1 MNIFNLSE
9 TGTKFGLHIVSDA
22 CHALFILR
30 FYGQV
35 NTIKVISSQ
44 WNRVVLALVFRPCL
58 VVSAKMK
65 FGGSFRPDFFLSLL
79 SKVE

>member
-30 FYGQV
+30 FYGPV

-44 WNRVVLALVFRPCL
+44 WNRVVLALSHFGPGVTALLGQFGQNEICW
-58 VVSAKMK
+58 VISA
-65 FGGSFRPDFFLSLL
+65 
-79 SKVE
+79 